1 MKKINFYNIQKRFSE
16 YILSIIILSF
26 GLLLFFYYVIKNKV
40 VLKKDVFRS
49 IVINKKKK
57 LYIYNTEI
65 LFFRNVPL
73 FYYILKGDISLIGL
87 ANCEKKSSY
96 ATNQNKIGLCSLWF
110 IRKNNKIPNTSIYK
124 CNKEYLDNKSF
135 FYDFKILIK
144 SLISLLYYKK
154 LNNYS
159 SKIKLFD
166 IEFDNL
172 TRNEI
177 LKNIKTSVDKQ
188 LKKTIYFINADCLNK
203 SQNEPVYKHVL
214 QKGDY
219 ILAEGSGINIA
230 CNILNNPLKENLNGT
245 DLFPYICS
253 LAQKQSYK
261 IYLYGAKEGIAK
273 RTKIE
278 LLKKYKRLQ
287 IVGVH
292 HGYVKTQDI
301 PKLIQEINQSRADIL
316 FVALGSAIQELF
328 IENYKSHINVKLFL
342 GVGGLFDF
350 YSKSIKRAP
359 LFIREIGFE
368 WTYRMLQEPQRMWKR
383 YIIGNPRFLYRVYQY
398 KKNSNKNILIEN
410 YLENYDEHTFD
421 YKYKSFLWNFKL
433 NCSSIFKRLM
443 DIFISSM
450 MIVLFFPLFCLLG
463 LIITIESKGSV
474 IFCQNR
480 VGLKGKIFKMY
491 KFRSMI
497 IHASRLQ
504 EKLLNKNESKDGV
517 LFKIKDDP
525 RITKIGKFIRKTS
538 IDELPQLF
546 NVIKG
551 EMSLVGPRPPLE
563 SEVELYSIEDRKRLD
578 IKPGI
583 TCIWQVSGRSNI
595 PFKQQVLMDKKYIKE
610 HGFFYDIIIL
620 LKTIPAILFSKGSY

>member
-1 MKKINFYNIQKRFSE
+1 M
-16 YILSIIILSF
+16 
-26 GLLLFFYYVIKNKV
+26 
-40 VLKKDVFRS
+40 
-49 IVINKKKK
+49 
-57 LYIYNTEI
+57 
-65 LFFRNVPL
+65 
-73 FYYILKGDISLIGL
+73 
-87 ANCEKKSSY
+87 
-96 ATNQNKIGLCSLWF
+96 
-110 IRKNNKIPNTSIYK
+110 
-124 CNKEYLDNKSF
+124 
-135 FYDFKILIK
+135 
-144 SLISLLYYKK
+144 
-154 LNNYS
+154 
-159 SKIKLFD
+159 
-166 IEFDNL
+166 
-172 TRNEI
+172 
-177 LKNIKTSVDKQ
+177 
-188 LKKTIYFINADCLNK
+188 
-203 SQNEPVYKHVL
+203 
-214 QKGDY
+214 
-219 ILAEGSGINIA
+219 
-230 CNILNNPLKENLNGT
+230 
-245 DLFPYICS
+245 
-253 LAQKQSYK
+253 
-261 IYLYGAKEGIAK
+261 
-273 RTKIE
+273 
-278 LLKKYKRLQ
+278 
-287 IVGVH
+287 
-292 HGYVKTQDI
+292 
-301 PKLIQEINQSRADIL
+301 
-316 FVALGSAIQELF
+316 
-328 IENYKSHINVKLFL
+328 
-342 GVGGLFDF
+342 GGLFDF

-443 DIFISSM
+443 DIFISSV

-504 EKLLNKNESKDGV
+504 EELLNKNESKDGV

-563 SEVELYSIEDRKRLD
+563 REVELYSIEDRKRLD

-610 HGFFYDIIIL
+610 HGFLYDIIIL